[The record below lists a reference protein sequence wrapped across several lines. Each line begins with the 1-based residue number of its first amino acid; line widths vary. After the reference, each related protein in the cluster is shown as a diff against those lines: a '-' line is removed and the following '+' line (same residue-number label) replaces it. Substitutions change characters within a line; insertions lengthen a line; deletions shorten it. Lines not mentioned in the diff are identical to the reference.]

1 MRGLIDRNVTAID
14 QRLVVLAPPH
24 QEVPDLLTN
33 TLFDPPRHTALVHD
47 VQRLRGTVYCTDG
60 ALRPEHLTVSGR
72 HQIPEDHRSWH
83 LLLLDK
89 EGQISS
95 CAWYL
100 LHNHAQSVEALRV
113 RSCPLNGSPEWRET
127 FRAAVDNELER
138 AYLNNLKYA
147 ELGGWAISPRSRGTT
162 DALLMA
168 LATYSLS
175 RFLGG
180 ALGLTTAT
188 VRHGS
193 STILRRLGGSDV
205 EINGSTVPKYY
216 DPHYMCDMELLRFDS
231 RQPNHKYATLV
242 DQMSDRFADVLVISR
257 QYNERRKP
265 LVSYD
270 ELFAA

>member
-14 QRLVVLAPPH
+14 QRLVLLAPPQ
-24 QEVPDLLTN
+24 QEVPELFSN
-33 TLFDPPRHTALVHD
+33 AVFDPPRHTALVHD
-47 VQRLRGTVYCTDG
+47 VQRLRGTVYCSDG
-60 ALRPEHLTVSGR
+60 ALRPEHLTASGR
-72 HQIPEDHRSWH
+72 HQIPEDQRSWH
-83 LLLLDK
+83 LLLLNK
-89 EGQISS
+89 AGQVSS

-100 LHNHAQSVEALRV
+100 LHNRVHSVEALRV

-138 AYLNNLKYA
+138 AYRDNLKYA
-147 ELGGWAISPRSRGTT
+147 ELGGWAISPNSRCTS

-175 RFLGG
+175 RTLGG

-193 STILRRLGGSDV
+193 SKILRRIGGSDV
-205 EINGSTVPKYY
+205 QIDGSTVPMYY

-231 RQPNHKYATLV
+231 RQPNHKYAPLV
-242 DQMSDRFADVLVISR
+242 DQMSERFAEVQVISR
-257 QYNERRKP
+257 EYDERRNP
-265 LVSYD
+265 IPSFD